1 MEKGAF
7 EISLEGRL
15 GLYWSKLD
23 RKGIVERGKIK
34 HEARRH
40 GPRAVVGN
48 GTSST
53 QGSQLVL
60 EGRAI
65 WWEICSF

>member
-7 EISLEGRL
+7 EISLDGRL

-23 RKGIVERGKIK
+23 MKGIVERGKSK
-34 HEARRH
+34 HEARRR

-48 GTSST
+48 GASST
-53 QGSQLVL
+53 QGAQQVL
-60 EGRAI
+60 EGGV
-65 WWEICSF
+65 ICSF